1 MKITRIS
8 ANLLLMIITVFW
20 GLGFVLSRMALDNGM
35 TASLINFLRGL
46 LFLVMTLAFFHKKI
60 FNMTAYDFKVG
71 LLVGIFNFLGFITQ
85 TIGAKFTTPSNNAFL
100 TVTNVLMVPFIVW
113 AVYKKRPK
121 IRIFVSVIIC
131 LYGMAILTGF
141 IRESYSVNIGDLY
154 TIVCA
159 FFFALSIAVI
169 GNSALKSEFS
179 VIAFMMA
186 AVQMAGSLVLFIF
199 QDIKTLSTVN
209 WASSVIQ
216 VIILGVVCSFFAQ
229 TVQVIAQKHTSASS
243 AALIM
248 TLEGVFGAVF
258 SILFK
263 YEVLS
268 YSLIIGGLLIM
279 LSLFISEYDF
289 NSLKKPKD

>member
-169 GNSALKSEFS
+169 GNSALNRIFRYSFYDGCGANGGKPRFVYFS
-179 VIAFMMA
+179 GHQNSVY
-186 AVQMAGSLVLFIF
+186 G
-199 QDIKTLSTVN
+199 K

-216 VIILGVVCSFFAQ
+216 VILAWY
-229 TVQVIAQKHTSASS
+229 AR
-243 AALIM
+243 
-248 TLEGVFGAVF
+248 F
-258 SILFK
+258 SRRPCR
-263 YEVLS
+263 S
-268 YSLIIGGLLIM
+268 
-279 LSLFISEYDF
+279 
-289 NSLKKPKD
+289 